1 MIIEFILLK
10 QWGEQMCIQDILQS
24 NTMVCCIFFA
34 QKCRHVFYIFEL
46 KGSPAHIKTGS
57 ETSLIFGTSSRI
69 RIGIYICEELD
80 LELDTRFHLCVEL
93 KMRLKKKK
101 KKRKKKTRTSANQ
114 RSTGSKLL
122 QSRLP
127 RYLFHD
133 LVLFLSY
140 FCNKILWTRIKS
152 DSFRNQ
158 NQNWN
163 NLFLEKSHSN
173 SWFHLNMKLEL
184 KPKSF

>member
-1 MIIEFILLK
+1 
-10 QWGEQMCIQDILQS
+10 MCIQDILQS

-93 KMRLKKKK
+93 KMRLKKKRK
-101 KKRKKKTRTSANQ
+101 KEKKR
-114 RSTGSKLL
+114 LE
-122 QSRLP
+122 
-127 RYLFHD
+127 
-133 LVLFLSY
+133 LVL
-140 FCNKILWTRIKS
+140 TRGQLEVNCS
-152 DSFRNQ
+152 NLDCHSPGYLELDQ
-158 NQNWN
+158 NQVRY
-163 NLFLEKSHSN
+163 FSEPKP
-173 SWFHLNMKLEL
+173 KLE
-184 KPKSF
+184 